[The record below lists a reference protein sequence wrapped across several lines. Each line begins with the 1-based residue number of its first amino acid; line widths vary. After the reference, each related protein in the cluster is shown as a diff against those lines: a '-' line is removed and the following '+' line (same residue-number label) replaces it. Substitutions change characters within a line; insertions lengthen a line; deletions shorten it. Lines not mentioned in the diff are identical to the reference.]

1 MTEPDEARMLEA
13 LRRDRHAPAPP
24 EAMGR
29 VAARLAVLGAPL
41 PEPLHQ
47 AASVAAVSTKA
58 AATAVALAFAVGG
71 AAGALIHARFA
82 PPPMPQVV
90 YVDRPVPPQQA
101 SPSPD
106 GASKL
111 SGIAEPSATAI
122 PKAPTREAAS
132 THPRLSQLDAERGLL
147 DVARAALVRGDSS
160 AALEALDQHA
170 RTFAHALLAEE
181 RDALYVQA
189 LARAGRYEEARARAE
204 AFRRTAPTS
213 LLLPAVEAATASGL
227 PGSPA
232 PQ

>member
-1 MTEPDEARMLEA
+1 MNEPDEAGMLEA
-13 LRRDRHAPAPP
+13 LRRDRDAPAPA

-29 VAARLAVLGAPL
+29 VAARLAMLRAPL
-41 PEPLHQ
+41 PEPPRQTGSL
-47 AASVAAVSTKA
+47 AAVPAKA

-82 PPPMPQVV
+82 RAPMPQVV
-90 YVDRPVPPQQA
+90 YVDRPVPPRQA
-101 SPSPD
+101 SPSPNA
-106 GASKL
+106 ASEL
-111 SGIAEPSATAI
+111 SGIAEPSAVAT
-122 PKAPTREAAS
+122 PRAPTREAPS
-132 THPRLSQLDAERGLL
+132 SHPHLSQLDAERGLL
-147 DVARAALVRGDSS
+147 DVARAALVRGDTS

-204 AFRRTAPTS
+204 AFRRTSPTS

-227 PGSPA
+227 PGSQA